1 MRRRSALPR
10 GKSGPEVDFQG
21 ILCDGTRADGARCGQ
36 SARLLVTRY
45 IYGLAAD
52 EHGKPIQALRETR
65 YETQCKDCGI
75 RTQVVRHHYRA
86 N

>member
-1 MRRRSALPR
+1 
-10 GKSGPEVDFQG
+10 VDFQG
-21 ILCDGTRADGARCGQ
+21 IPCDGTRADGARCGQ

-52 EHGKPIQALRETR
+52 ERGKPIQALRETR
-65 YETQCKDCGI
+65 YETQCKDCGF
-75 RTQVVRHHYRA
+75 RTQVVRHDYRA